1 MFIPQQGDAA
11 RALDQG
17 MREDLA
23 ASLERIGSMAAA
35 VLPGEGRLGEAAGHI
50 RSHRIEPGV
59 FALYY
64 DLVFALQNRDF
75 AAAADLWN
83 KLMARAAAEPQS
95 RLMRYRPTHLG
106 EDAERFQRLTSIG
119 TPDPAVFCDPQE
131 EDWLRFHETAPAA
144 LDLLQRA
151 HPAWAEEVRELGV
164 WTIAAVPELRPDA
177 RGFSGGSSIMAWGA
191 ILVNVKDWTD
201 RLGVLGVIAH
211 EATHLL
217 LFGLSRSEPLVTNP
231 VGERYQTEA
240 RPMPRPMNALYHST
254 YVSGRT
260 GRMCLEILDRCHGEL
275 SEAERLKL
283 AQTAE
288 RQRQRFDQGYEV
300 IRRDAQL
307 TPLGRRLIDEA
318 RETLADG

>member
-1 MFIPQQGDAA
+1 MFIPKQGQAA

-23 ASLERIGSMAAA
+23 ASLERIGSMAAP
-35 VLPGEGRLGEAAGHI
+35 VLPAESGLGEAAAHI
-50 RSHRIEPGV
+50 RAHRIEPGV

-75 AAAADLWN
+75 AAAADLWS
-83 KLMARAAAEPQS
+83 KLLARAAAEPEP
-95 RLMRYRPTHLG
+95 RLIRYRPADLG

-119 TPDPAVFCDPQE
+119 TADPAVFCDPQE
-131 EDWLRFHETAPAA
+131 EDWLRFGETAPAA
-144 LDLLQRA
+144 LVLLERA

-164 WTIAAVPELRPDA
+164 WTIAAAPERRPDA
-177 RGFSGGSSIMAWGA
+177 VGFSGGSSLMAWGA
-191 ILVNVKDWTD
+191 ILVNVRDWTD

-217 LFGLSRSEPLVTNP
+217 LFGLSRNEPLVTNP

-240 RPMPRPMNALYHST
+240 RPTPRPMNALYHST

-260 GRMCLEILDRCHGEL
+260 GRMCQEILDRCAGQL

-283 AQTAE
+283 AQTAGL
-288 RQRQRFDQGYEV
+288 QRQRFDQGYEV
-300 IRRDAQL
+300 IRREAQL
-307 TPLGRRLIDEA
+307 TPLGRRLIEEA
-318 RETLADG
+318 RETLGPN